1 MRMALLTLAA
11 VAALVAA
18 IYFIEHKGRVEG
30 QREAKLAVAQEQNVE
45 LRESKRALD
54 AMHRSIEAKERADA
68 ARAAQIAAD
77 HLKEKSRVEAERDRA
92 LADVRAG
99 RVRLRLAQEQ
109 ADAAGRDVVCMP
121 AVIPGPAGSEPATQ
135 EAGFSDPRDEAA
147 VRLLAEAD
155 AVVVEL
161 NKCWRQVRADRGLQE
176 SQLGAGAGR

>member
-1 MRMALLTLAA
+1 MRTAIFTIAA

-18 IYFIEHKGRVEG
+18 IYFIERKGHIEG
-30 QREAKLAVAQEQNVE
+30 ERKATLAAEQKVNVE

-54 AMHRSIEAKERADA
+54 AMHRHIEATER
-68 ARAAQIAAD
+68 ARAAEAARIATD

-99 RVRLRLAQEQ
+99 RVRLRLAEGR

-121 AVIPGPAGSEPATQ
+121 AVIPGPAGSEPPTQ
-135 EAGFSDPRDEAA
+135 EAGFSEPRDEAA

-161 NKCWRQVRADRGLQE
+161 NKCWRTVRADRGLQE
-176 SQLGAGAGR
+176 PQ